1 VAAAE
6 VMERCADPVMVN
18 MTVSPSYRNMF
29 SVSGDGLGSEVNV
42 SGSVVRVEYGRNASH
57 LHFKVGLSLS
67 LSVDAL
73 FSTDLLMAIYVSN
86 KKGTFLIALTHTT
99 YGKMLKIK
107 ITYFIFSRLLVPLL
121 SFPRF

>member
-1 VAAAE
+1 
-6 VMERCADPVMVN
+6 MERCADPVMVN

-67 LSVDAL
+67 LS
-73 FSTDLLMAIYVSN
+73 
-86 KKGTFLIALTHTT
+86 
-99 YGKMLKIK
+99 
-107 ITYFIFSRLLVPLL
+107 L
-121 SFPRF
+121 SFSLSLRRCSLFY